1 MFNSILSLLEKL
13 QTEMDC
19 INFFIKQRWNGKV
32 ECPYKDCK
40 HEGKVYE
47 FKDGKRF
54 QCSCCD
60 RVFSY
65 KTGTLFENTKIP
77 LKKWFLAMYLHT
89 SHKKGISSLQ
99 LAKDINVTQKT
110 AWFMLQRIR
119 EIESNCGGGGFDK
132 DSVVEIDEC
141 YMGGKYENMHTSKK
155 ETAPQKAVIIGMV
168 ERNSKQVK
176 AMKIPTAEKDFL
188 LPKINLNVESGAT
201 IVTDTYHAYNDLKQK
216 YNHKTIKH
224 SVKEY
229 CRIEK
234 HTAFKIH
241 TNTIEGFWGLV
252 QRGVN
257 GIYHWVSKKHI
268 NRYLNEFSFRYN
280 TNKMTDGE
288 RFVMSLTQTVGRL
301 KYNDLIGK
309 RMYV

>member
-1 MFNSILSLLEKL
+1 MFNSILSLIEKL
-13 QTEMDC
+13 KSEMDC
-19 INFFIKQRWNGKV
+19 INFFITQRWNGKI
-32 ECPYKDCK
+32 ECPYSNCNHK
-40 HEGKVYE
+40 GKVYE

-65 KTGTLFENTKIP
+65 KTGTIFENTKVP
-77 LKKWFLAMYLHT
+77 LKKWFLAIYLHT

-119 EIESNCGGGGFDK
+119 EIDSNCGSDNFDGN
-132 DSVVEIDEC
+132 STVEIDEC
-141 YMGGKYENMHTSKK
+141 YVGGKYENMHTKK
-155 ETAPQKAVIIGMV
+155 KATQPQKTVVIGMV
-168 ERNSKQVK
+168 ERNAKQVK
-176 AMKIPTAEKDFL
+176 AMKVPTSEKDFL

-201 IVTDTYHAYNDLKQK
+201 IITDTYHAYKDLKKK

-224 SVKEY
+224 SANEY
-229 CRIEK
+229 VRIESK
-234 HTAFKIH
+234 TAFKIH
-241 TNTIEGFWGLV
+241 TNTIEGFWGLL

-268 NRYLNEFSFRYN
+268 NRYLNEFALRYN
-280 TNKMTDGE
+280 TSKMTDGD
-288 RFVMSLTQTVGRL
+288 RFIMVLTKTVGRL